1 MEPHEGNES
10 AVRPEA
16 VEIASRVRPALT
28 KLYVTYFRTAEHSE
42 LSGPQLSLLQR
53 LQDFGPSRIRQLADA
68 EGVRMPTASNTINQ
82 LERQGLV
89 SRARATEDRR
99 GVTVELTDLGKRK
112 LEQVGEERTN
122 FLADMF
128 ATLDDDNL
136 RNFSIAADAINA
148 LADSYTQTVEQQA
161 ASHHSQLPSEKSAPA
176 GSVQ

>member
-1 MEPHEGNES
+1 MESHESHES
-10 AVRPEA
+10 TVRPDP
-16 VEIASRVRPALT
+16 VEIASRVRPAMT

-53 LQDFGPSRIRQLADA
+53 LHDFGPSRIRQLADA

-89 SRARATEDRR
+89 TRTRTEADRR
-99 GVTVELTDLGKRK
+99 GVNVQLTELGERK
-112 LEQVGEERTN
+112 LEQVGEERTR

-136 RNFSIAADAINA
+136 RTFSKALDAINA
-148 LADSYTQTVEQQA
+148 LADSYTQTVEAQA
-161 ASHHSQLPSEKSAPA
+161 AARNSHAEEQEPAPA
-176 GSVQ
+176 GS